1 MIQPHPKVIRLA
13 LLVAV
18 PFVLALIGG
27 AVWLHGGRTVGTE
40 DAYVKAD
47 IAPCI
52 CGKSVE
58 AISKV
63 VE

>member
-1 MIQPHPKVIRLA
+1 MIRPHPKVIRVV

-18 PFVLALIGG
+18 PFFLALIGG

-52 CGKSVE
+52 CGNSVD
-58 AISKV
+58 AINSV